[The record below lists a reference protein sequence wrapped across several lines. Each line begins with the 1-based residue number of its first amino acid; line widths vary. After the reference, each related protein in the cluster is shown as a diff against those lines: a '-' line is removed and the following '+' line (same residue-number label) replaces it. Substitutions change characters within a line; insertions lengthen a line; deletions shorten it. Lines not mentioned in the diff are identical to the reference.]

1 MNIARCW
8 SNFKKASCYV
18 LCCCQKKNF
27 KVRSKYDLLMRK
39 GVSKVEKDLDM
50 IKIVK
55 NVRYLMTIAKG

>member
-1 MNIARCW
+1 
-8 SNFKKASCYV
+8 
-18 LCCCQKKNF
+18 
-27 KVRSKYDLLMRK
+27 MRK